1 MVLGL
6 HVGSVFMLWV
16 LLVLYVSGAGEGDAL
31 IKDSNPGSSAF
42 RVLSIFTAATLPS
55 IWCPGKSSC
64 HTMTSSQGFLLVLE

>member
-42 RVLSIFTAATLPS
+42 RVLPSSLPQ
-55 IWCPGKSSC
+55 PC
-64 HTMTSSQGFLLVLE
+64 HPFGVQGSLPVTP